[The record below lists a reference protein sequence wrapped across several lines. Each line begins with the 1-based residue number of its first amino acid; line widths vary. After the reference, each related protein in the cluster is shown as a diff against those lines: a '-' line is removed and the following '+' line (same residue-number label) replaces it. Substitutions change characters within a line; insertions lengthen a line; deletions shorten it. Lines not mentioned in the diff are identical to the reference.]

1 MRMRDVARGKKQ
13 QVQLEGRK
21 VQLYAAFLAAKQL
34 LITVITTSARRIHR
48 SGPGSRALQ
57 FESKLANK
65 SCMQHR

>member
-13 QVQLEGRK
+13 QVQLERRNG
-21 VQLYAAFLAAKQL
+21 AAVRRVSRRRL
-34 LITVITTSARRIHR
+34 LNTVITTSARRIHR